1 MTLKKMAC
9 SLAFNSL
16 KLRIRNQKM
25 ATKMKRIYLLIS
37 LLMALC
43 FHEISAQVKKWT
55 LEDCIN
61 YAVANNIGLQRQKLQ
76 SESSEVNLLK
86 SKLDILP
93 TLNLGS
99 NANVGFGRSINPVT
113 NLITFKQNLSNS
125 YSLSSNLDIFNG
137 FTTLNT
143 IAANKFLVKAGVE
156 SEKIA
161 RNTLIIDIL
170 SQYYQVL
177 YAKGLEDASK
187 MQADLSEKQLFRILK
202 MVETGKEALS
212 RQYEM
217 ESRLSTDKLAYTVAH
232 NSANQALTTL
242 RQMLQLD
249 PGTEFDLL
257 YPDLDKLLVTDNR
270 YAPDS
275 IYTIASQILPRL
287 KAIDFELKAN
297 KKQYAASKGTAAP
310 RLSAGGSIYTGYYKV
325 MSETDIEQDPFST
338 QLKNNNSQAVYVSLN
353 IPLFNN
359 YSAGRNIKLARI
371 RMDDAALRLEQEKN
385 NLYMEIENACLNYN
399 RGKDEFSA
407 AAANLDFNKKS
418 FSAVEKKFES
428 GLVDVTDYSAAKT
441 TLFTAETEALRTK
454 LQLLIRKLTI
464 DLYSTGEYQNI
475 VNF

>member
-1 MTLKKMAC
+1 MGKFSFIVT
-9 SLAFNSL
+9 
-16 KLRIRNQKM
+16 
-25 ATKMKRIYLLIS
+25 LLII
-37 LLMALC
+37 LTC
-43 FHEISAQVKKWT
+43 HEISAQVKKWT
-55 LEDCIN
+55 LEECVN
-61 YAVANNIGLQRQKLQ
+61 YAVTNNIGLQRQKLQ

-86 SKLDILP
+86 SKLDVLP

-125 YSLSSNLDIFNG
+125 YSLNSSLDIFNG

-143 IAANKFLVKAGVE
+143 IAANKFLLKAGVE

-161 RNTLIIDIL
+161 RNNLVIEIL
-170 SQYYQVL
+170 SQYYLVL

-187 MQADLSEKQLFRILK
+187 MQSDLSEKQLFRILK

-212 RQYEM
+212 RQFEM
-217 ESRLSTDKLAYTVAH
+217 ESRFSADKLAYTVAH
-232 NSANQALTTL
+232 NSSNQSLTTL

-249 PGTEFDLL
+249 PGSDFDLL
-257 YPDLDKLLVTDNR
+257 IPDLDKLLITDNE

-275 IYTIASQILPRL
+275 IYAIASQILPRL
-287 KAIDFELKAN
+287 KAIEFELKAN
-297 KKQYAASKGTAAP
+297 KKQYAASKGIVAP
-310 RLSAGGSIYTGYYKV
+310 RISAGGSIYTGYYRV
-325 MSETDIEQDPFST
+325 VSETDIEQDPFST
-338 QLKNNNSQAVYVSLN
+338 QLKNNNSQSVYVSLN

-385 NLYMEIENACLNYN
+385 NLYMEIENACLDYN

-407 AAANLDFNKKS
+407 AAANLDFNRKS

-454 LQLLIRKLTI
+454 LQLVIRKLTI
-464 DLYSTGEYQNI
+464 DLYSTGEYLNI
-475 VNF
+475 INF

>member
-1 MTLKKMAC
+1 
-9 SLAFNSL
+9 
-16 KLRIRNQKM
+16 
-25 ATKMKRIYLLIS
+25 MKRNKLI
-37 LLMALC
+37 LALFLILC
-43 FHEISAQVKKWT
+43 FQEISAQVKKWT

-61 YAVANNIGLQRQKLQ
+61 YAVANNIGLQRQRLQ

-86 SKLDILP
+86 SKLDVLP

-143 IAANKFLVKAGVE
+143 IAANKFLLKAGVE

-161 RNTLIIDIL
+161 RNTLVIEIL

-217 ESRLSTDKLAYTVAH
+217 ESRFSADKLAYTVAH

-249 PGTEFDLL
+249 PGSDFELL
-257 YPDLDKLLVTDNR
+257 LPDLDKLLITDLE

-275 IYTIASQILPRL
+275 IYAIASQILPRL

-325 MSETDIEQDPFST
+325 MSETDIEQDPFAT

-385 NLYMEIENACLNYN
+385 NLYMEIENACLDYN

-407 AAANLDFNKKS
+407 AAANLDFNRKS